1 MRKTWDFDDGRSG
14 FRYEDDIFRLGGEAD
29 EAEGSYARKALV
41 VKLDGENE
49 ASGGWTRSFRLE
61 KDQDVTLTFR
71 YKINHDAEDEG
82 FTDVRA
88 ALDGAMIGAGGEPY
102 VTRLLGT
109 ERKTG
114 WTTVEIDLGRLQE
127 GEHELALGGFSDGAS
142 SAKLRFKNVKIES
155 DEFKL
160 GKFEAK
166 VLKHTNAFRKENAL
180 DPLRADPNLTEAAED
195 WSREMAKGDFVRHS
209 DVLEQATE
217 HGYDPILLGENIAWG
232 QRTPKE
238 VVEGWIGSPG
248 HRANLLR
255 EDFTQIGIGYYRLK
269 DDEGDLN
276 AERYWTQIFGTPSD
290 DYML

>member
-1 MRKTWDFDDGRSG
+1 MRKTWEFGEGANG
-14 FRYEDDIFRLGGEAD
+14 FRYEDDVFRLDAD
-29 EAEGSYARKALV
+29 PDAAMGKHSRDALML
-41 VKLDGENE
+41 KLDGEDE
-49 ASGGWTRSFRLE
+49 ASGGWTRSFRLDE
-61 KDQDVTLTFR
+61 DQDVTLTFR
-71 YKINHDAEDEG
+71 YKINHRAEDEG
-82 FTDVRA
+82 FTDVLA
-88 ALDGAMIGAGGEPY
+88 ALDGVRVGTDGEPY
-102 VTRLLGT
+102 VARLLGT

-114 WTTVEIDLGRLQE
+114 WTTVEIDLGRLEE
-127 GEHELALGGFSDGAS
+127 GEHEIALGGFSDGAS
-142 SAKLRFKNVKIES
+142 RSKIRIDDVKIED
-155 DEFKL
+155 DEFRL

-166 VLKHTNAFRKENAL
+166 VLKHTNAFRKENGL

-195 WSREMAKGDFVRHS
+195 WSREMAHGDFVRHS

-238 VVEGWIGSPG
+238 VVNGWIDSPD

-290 DYML
+290 DYMV